1 MAKRSFTRF
10 VEQELGKFPHFVVCA
25 VLEWVLI
32 VLLFIYG
39 FLVFVANE
47 FAKHFELPMPCLL
60 CTRIDHLLVNRKPDS
75 YYNDSICEGHK
86 KELSYLAYC
95 HDHNRLSDIRKMCEG
110 CLFSFAT
117 GQQSD
122 RDTYKS
128 LVGILHKDLEGFVED
143 INPIHLNLPAVK
155 EDDTLE
161 VEKNS
166 INRCSCCGEPLKEK
180 SSYSKGKG
188 AGAYSQ
194 APAPSPRASFV
205 TLRNEE
211 SRNLD
216 LPHIRYKELKFMSG
230 NDSASEDEDGL
241 SATNSDILFP
251 VREDVKA
258 ATVPLLTETMDLND
272 DASKTP
278 NFDRGNK
285 FFGISLTDSPTNS
298 PRWAPKITRKSSLS
312 KLAFASESVEG
323 KLPNEAESDSILHYL
338 TKQVHLDRKSLVA
351 LYMELDEERNAS
363 AVAANNAM
371 AMITRLQAEKA
382 AVQMEALQYQRMM
395 EEQAEYEE
403 EALGL
408 TNELL
413 TKREEEIRILEAE
426 LEAYRQK
433 YGCLSEDDFR
443 RSEIEAAEDYRE
455 DTSYSPDGAKSESD
469 SFNVG
474 VNEGDINGEN
484 RHNNYLALSTQE
496 ANGGGTLN
504 AVLKDF
510 KAERTNSLGRLKK
523 PDRIKHL
530 SSERIHLS
538 QSGSDGI
545 EHTNDKTGKQRKSIL
560 TRELSLLSNRVKAL
574 KADGGFIENAAQK
587 LGKESE
593 GTKLLT
599 EIYQNLRKLRQIV
612 IMPPE
617 ENDA

>member
-1 MAKRSFTRF
+1 MAKRSFTRY
-10 VEQELGKFPHFVVCA
+10 VEQELGKFPHFLVCA

-32 VLLFIYG
+32 TLLFIYG

-47 FAKHFELPMPCLL
+47 FARYFELPMPCLL

-86 KELSYLAYC
+86 KEISYLAYC
-95 HDHNRLSDIRKMCEG
+95 HDHNRLADIRKMCEG

-117 GQQSD
+117 GKHSD

-143 INPIHLNLPAVK
+143 INPIHLSLPTLK
-155 EDDTLE
+155 KDDALE
-161 VEKNS
+161 VEKNG
-166 INRCSCCGEPLKEK
+166 INCCSCCAEPLKVK
-180 SSYSKGKG
+180 SSYSKGKCS
-188 AGAYSQ
+188 GAYSQ
-194 APAPSPRASFV
+194 APAPSPRGSFV
-205 TLRNEE
+205 TLKNEE
-211 SRNLD
+211 SCNLD
-216 LPHIRYKELKFMSG
+216 LPHIRYTELKFMSG
-230 NDSASEDEDGL
+230 NDSTPEDEDGL
-241 SATNSDILFP
+241 SATNSDIQF
-251 VREDVKA
+251 REDVKA
-258 ATVPLLTETMDLND
+258 ATVPLLSETVDLND
-272 DASKTP
+272 DASKTS

-338 TKQVHLDRKSLVA
+338 TKQVHLDHKSLVA

-403 EALGL
+403 EALKAA
-408 TNELL
+408 NELL
-413 TKREEEIRILEAE
+413 AKREEEIKILEAE
-426 LEAYRQK
+426 LEVFRQK

-443 RSEIEAAEDYRE
+443 RCEIGAAEDYRE
-455 DTSYSPDGAKSESD
+455 YTSYSPDGAKSESD

-484 RHNNYLALSTQE
+484 RQNNYLALSTQE
-496 ANGGGTLN
+496 ANGGGTLS
-504 AVLKDF
+504 AALKDF
-510 KAERTNSLGRLKK
+510 KVERTNSLGWFKK
-523 PDRIKHL
+523 PDRRNHL
-530 SSERIHLS
+530 SSEKIHFS
-538 QSGSDGI
+538 QSGSDGF
-545 EHTNDKTGKQRKSIL
+545 EHTNDKTGKQRKAIL
-560 TRELSLLSNRVKAL
+560 SRELSLLSNRVKAL
-574 KADGGFIENAAQK
+574 KADGGFIENAGQK

-599 EIYQNLRKLRQIV
+599 EIYQNLWKLRQIV